1 MADPFSNCEV
11 LLGVCGGIAAYKTA
25 ELCSRLVQRGAHV
38 SVILTESATRFIGH
52 TTFEALTARPVH
64 HQQFSPH
71 EHWQGEHIGLAR
83 RAQIAVIAPATAR
96 TIARIALGLADD
108 LLSTTL
114 LVTRC
119 PILVAPAMNA
129 NMWDA
134 PAVRRNVA
142 QLRADGVHIVGPAE
156 GWLSCGQIGAGRMAE
171 PHEILDAMLSILSSP
186 QNPASVPQN
195 T

>member
-11 LLGVCGGIAAYKTA
+11 LLGVCGGIAAYKAA
-25 ELCSRLVQRGAHV
+25 ELCSRLVQRGALV
-38 SVILTESATRFIGH
+38 SVILTESASQFIGP

-64 HQQFSPH
+64 NQQFAPH

-83 RAQIAVIAPATAR
+83 RAQIAVVAPATAR
-96 TIARIALGLADD
+96 SIARIALGLADD

-119 PILVAPAMNA
+119 PILVAPAMNS

-134 PAVRRNVA
+134 PAVQRNVA
-142 QLRADGVHIVGPAE
+142 QLRADGVHIVGPAD

-171 PHEILDAMLSILSSP
+171 PPEILEAMLRILS
-186 QNPASVPQN
+186 PAHPTTRASQN